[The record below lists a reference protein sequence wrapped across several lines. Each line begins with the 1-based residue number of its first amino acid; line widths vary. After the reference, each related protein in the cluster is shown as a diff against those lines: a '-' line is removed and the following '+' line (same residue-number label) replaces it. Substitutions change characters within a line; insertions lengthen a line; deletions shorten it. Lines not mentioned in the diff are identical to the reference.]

1 VRLLARAALVAV
13 ALSTGGALAP
23 WTAWAEPIT
32 VDAIPIPHFSRVN
45 QQATRFGA
53 LEFRGGLVLS
63 SSNRAFGGLSG
74 LHVQPDGAG
83 FVAISD
89 RARWLTGR
97 IEYDGTRPVAI
108 RDAEITPILGPG
120 KKRLS
125 AGPSYDTEGLAV
137 TPNAALIGVERTHQ
151 IFRFPYKGDPIAALP
166 TSIGMPIKLPD
177 SLKDLSSNQSLE
189 AIVAPQVGP
198 LKGAVVAIAERAL
211 DANGNNRAWIVSGV
225 STGEFSV
232 VRGAGEF
239 DVTDAA
245 ALPDGDVLILERYY
259 AFLGGLKARIR
270 RLPAASIAPGAL
282 VDGPILFEASLA
294 DDIDNMEAM
303 AVHVAADG
311 ATVLTL
317 VSDDNFSRM
326 QRTVLLQ
333 FALVPEEKA
342 AP

>member
-1 VRLLARAALVAV
+1 VKPLARAALVAV
-13 ALSTGGALAP
+13 ALSAGGALAP

-32 VDAIPIPHFSRVN
+32 VEAAPIPHFSRANV
-45 QQATRFGA
+45 QATRFGA

-63 SSNRAFGGLSG
+63 SANRAFGGISG
-74 LHVQPDGAG
+74 LYVQPDGAG

-108 RDAEITPILGPG
+108 HDAEITPILGPG
-120 KKRLS
+120 KKGLATGS
-125 AGPSYDTEGLAV
+125 SYDTEGLAV
-137 TPNAALIGVERTHQ
+137 TPNAALISVERTHQ
-151 IFRFPYKGDPIAALP
+151 IFRFPYRGDPVAALP
-166 TSIGMPIKLPD
+166 ASTGTPIKLLD
-177 SLKDLSSNQSLE
+177 SMQGLPANQSLE

-198 LKGAVVAIAERAL
+198 LKGDVVAIAERAL
-211 DANGNNRAWIVSGV
+211 DANGNNRAWIVSGAV
-225 STGEFSV
+225 TGEFSV
-232 VRGAGEF
+232 VRGAGGF

-245 ALPDGDVLILERYY
+245 TLPDGDVLILERYFS
-259 AFLGGLKARIR
+259 FLGGLKARIR
-270 RLPAASIAPGAL
+270 RLPAGAIAPGEL

-294 DDIDNMEAM
+294 DEIDNMEAM

-317 VSDDNFSRM
+317 VSDDNLSKL
-326 QRTVLLQ
+326 QRTLLLQ
-333 FALVPEEKA
+333 FALVPEERA